1 MRATVLVDIE
11 AQGPCESEWGLS
23 ILIEH
28 REHATLLDAGASG
41 LFAENARKLGVD
53 LAAVN
58 VAALSHAHYDHSDG
72 FDAFFQ
78 VNDAAKLFVAA
89 SARENCYD
97 TEDGKLCYIG
107 VSRGLFARHAHRI
120 ECVSRPTEIA
130 PDVWALPHTTPNL
143 AEKGA
148 KAGMFTTEE
157 RTPEKPVTKKPTADE
172 PLDES
177 PTAEESTSE
186 RPAAENPDPATLHP
200 DDFSHEQSIVVK
212 LDEDLAVFSSCSH
225 CGPDVVMAEVHQ
237 FMPDQP
243 IRALIGGFHL
253 YDTPDEEVRALA
265 GRMKNE
271 GVELAYTGHC
281 TGERAFKI
289 LQEELGEDVIK
300 ATKSGLRIELDE

>member
-1 MRATVLVDIE
+1 MKATVLVDNE
-11 AQGPCESEWGLS
+11 AQGLCESEWGLS

-28 REHATLLDAGASG
+28 RGCATLLDAGASG

-120 ECVSRPTEIA
+120 EYVSR
-130 PDVWALPHTTPNL
+130 
-143 AEKGA
+143 
-148 KAGMFTTEE
+148 
-157 RTPEKPVTKKPTADE
+157 
-172 PLDES
+172 
-177 PTAEESTSE
+177 
-186 RPAAENPDPATLHP
+186 P

-212 LDEDLAVFSSCSH
+212 LDEGLAVFSSCSH
-225 CGPDVVMAEVHQ
+225 CGPDVAMAEVHR
-237 FMPDQP
+237 FMPNQP

-253 YDTPDEEVRALA
+253 YDAPDEEVRALA

-300 ATKSGLRIELDE
+300 ATKSGLRIELENRIEQA

>member
-1 MRATVLVDIE
+1 MSK
-11 AQGPCESEWGLS
+11 G
-23 ILIEH
+23 
-28 REHATLLDAGASG
+28 GAS
-41 LFAENARKLGVD
+41 
-53 LAAVN
+53 
-58 VAALSHAHYDHSDG
+58 
-72 FDAFFQ
+72 DAKK
-78 VNDAAKLFVAA
+78 N
-89 SARENCYD
+89 S
-97 TEDGKLCYIG
+97 
-107 VSRGLFARHAHRI
+107 
-120 ECVSRPTEIA
+120 PEIA

-148 KAGMFTTEE
+148 RAGMFTTEE
-157 RTPEKPVTKKPTADE
+157 RAPEKPATKRPTTDE

-186 RPAAENPDPATLHP
+186 RSVAESPDLATLRP

-212 LDEDLAVFSSCSH
+212 LDEGLAVFSSCSH
-225 CGPDVVMAEVHQ
+225 CGPDVVMTEVHQ

-271 GVELAYTGHC
+271 GIELAYTGHC

-289 LQEELGEDVIK
+289 VATLSFIMQAIVDILSCMPYISVMLQ
-300 ATKSGLRIELDE
+300 RIYVHKMKGSPCQARKTYA

>member
-1 MRATVLVDIE
+1 MK
-11 AQGPCESEWGLS
+11 PLS
-23 ILIEH
+23 KG
-28 REHATLLDAGASG
+28 GAS
-41 LFAENARKLGVD
+41 
-53 LAAVN
+53 
-58 VAALSHAHYDHSDG
+58 
-72 FDAFFQ
+72 DAKG
-78 VNDAAKLFVAA
+78 N
-89 SARENCYD
+89 S
-97 TEDGKLCYIG
+97 
-107 VSRGLFARHAHRI
+107 
-120 ECVSRPTEIA
+120 PEIA
-130 PDVWALPHTTPNL
+130 PEVWVLPHTTSNL

-148 KAGMFTTEE
+148 KAGMFTTE
-157 RTPEKPVTKKPTADE
+157 KPVTKRPTTDE

-177 PTAEESTSE
+177 PTAEGLMAEESTSE
-186 RPAAENPDPATLHP
+186 RPVAENPDPATLRP

-212 LDEDLAVFSSCSH
+212 LDEGLAVFSSCSH
-225 CGPDVVMAEVHQ
+225 CGPDVVIAEVHQ

-271 GVELAYTGHC
+271 GIELAYTGHC

>member
-1 MRATVLVDIE
+1 MRATVLVDNE
-11 AQGPCESEWGLS
+11 AQGLCESEWGLS

-28 REHATLLDAGASG
+28 RERATLLDAGASG

-58 VAALSHAHYDHSDG
+58 AAALSHAHYDHSNG

-97 TEDGKLCYIG
+97 IEDGKLCYIG

-120 ECVSRPTEIA
+120 EYVNRPAEIA

-148 KAGMFTTEE
+148 KARMFTTEE
-157 RTPEKPVTKKPTADE
+157 RAP
-172 PLDES
+172 
-177 PTAEESTSE
+177 E
-186 RPAAENPDPATLHP
+186 RPVAESPDPATLRP

-212 LDEDLAVFSSCSH
+212 LDEGLAVFSSCSH

-237 FMPDQP
+237 FMPNQP

-271 GVELAYTGHC
+271 GVKLAYTGHC

>member
-1 MRATVLVDIE
+1 MRATVLVDNE
-11 AQGPCESEWGLS
+11 AQGLCESEWGLS

-41 LFAENARKLGVD
+41 LFAENARKLDVD

-78 VNDAAKLFVAA
+78 INDAAKLFVAA

-97 TEDGKLCYIG
+97 IEDDKLCYIG

-120 ECVSRPTEIA
+120 EYVSRPTEIA
-130 PDVWALPHTTPNL
+130 PDAWALPHTTPNL

-186 RPAAENPDPATLHP
+186 RPVAENPDPATLRP
-200 DDFSHEQSIVVK
+200 DDFSHEQSIVVNP
-212 LDEDLAVFSSCSH
+212 DEGLTVFSSCSH

-253 YDTPDEEVRALA
+253 YDTPDEEVRTLA
-265 GRMKNE
+265 GRMKN
-271 GVELAYTGHC
+271 GGIELVYTGHC

-289 LQEELGEDVIK
+289 LQEELGENVIK